1 MSTLLTQQ
9 PEVSDQYGESGDI
22 LQIVSFCL
30 GDEEYGVNIMNVQ
43 EVILVGKITPLPRV
57 PSHICGLINLRG
69 HVIPIIDLR
78 KKFELPPSDAGEQSR
93 IIIVNVVGKTMG
105 VTVDAV
111 DEVLRVNQSDI
122 EPAPDALLG
131 SAEEYLKGLVR
142 FESKLLVLLD
152 IQKIIET
159 EAEIPASGKWGPAGV

>member
-1 MSTLLTQQ
+1 MSTLLGQQ
-9 PEVSDQYGESGDI
+9 ADVGDT
-22 LQIVSFCL
+22 LDDGTSAQQIVSFCL

-78 KKFELPPSDAGEQSR
+78 KKFELPPTEPSEHSR
-93 IIIVNVVGKTMG
+93 IIILNVIGKTMG

-111 DEVLRVNQSDI
+111 HEVLRVNQTDI
-122 EPAPDALLG
+122 EPPPEALLG
-131 SAEEYLKGLVR
+131 SAEEYLQGLVR
-142 FESKLLVLLD
+142 FDSKLLVLLD
-152 IQKIIET
+152 IQKIV
-159 EAEIPASGKWGPAGV
+159 EAESDVVSNGKWNA